1 MKKIKSENPLKAVR
15 KQAKEDIQKR
25 LLKVFKTI
33 TNELGQDAKDLSID
47 IEKES
52 KKLAKKIA
60 KGLSIGKETNK
71 ETPPVSAAPAP
82 AKPSVVKA
90 AKPVAKKPV
99 VAEAK
104 KPVVKAA
111 PAKTVAPSKPVAPKV
126 KAVKN
131 SAPKPV
137 KK

>member
-1 MKKIKSENPLKAVR
+1 MKKIKSENPLKAAR

-33 TNELGQDAKDLSID
+33 TNELGQDVKNLSID

-60 KGLSIGKETNK
+60 KGLSISKETNK
-71 ETPPVSAAPAP
+71 EALPASANTAP
-82 AKPSVVKA
+82 AKVSVVKA
-90 AKPVAKKPV
+90 AKPVAD
-99 VAEAK
+99 AK

-111 PAKTVAPSKPVAPKV
+111 PAKTVAPKI
-126 KAVKN
+126 KAVKS

>member
-1 MKKIKSENPLKAVR
+1 MKKAKSENPLKAAR

-33 TNELGQDAKDLSID
+33 TNELGQDAKNLSID

-60 KGLSIGKETNK
+60 KGLSVSKETTK
-71 ETPPVSAAPAP
+71 ETPATSAAP

-99 VAEAK
+99 VEAK
-104 KPVVKAA
+104 KPIVKAA
-111 PAKTVAPSKPVAPKV
+111 PAKTVAPAKPAAPKV

>member
-1 MKKIKSENPLKAVR
+1 MKKIKSENPLKAAR

-25 LLKVFKTI
+25 LSKVFKTI
-33 TNELGQDAKDLSID
+33 TNELGQDAKNLSID

-60 KGLSIGKETNK
+60 KGLSVGKEAK
-71 ETPPVSAAPAP
+71 ETPAASANTAP

-111 PAKTVAPSKPVAPKV
+111 PAKTVAPKV